1 MAKRNP
7 LRTQPKCA
15 DVANNFLAMAR
26 LARRLGVVAFEVE
39 GVHPHDVGQVLDFED
54 VAIRVGHHC
63 AIPLHRFF
71 GVKAS
76 SRVTVALTTTAEE
89 IEQFIEGLHKVQ
101 KYFGGASE
109 RA

>member
-1 MAKRNP
+1 MAQ
-7 LRTQPKCA
+7 TQNLEAIREKAELSPW
-15 DVANNFLAMAR
+15 VR
-26 LARRLGVVAFEVE
+26 ESGQGRLGVVAFEVE